1 MDLDDQK
8 NVGIFSAAVEGIPRV
23 VELITNSPP
32 EKRRAALL
40 AAQQSYLQTA
50 RMLGYP
56 ETQAQQWA
64 SIIISMVENA
74 MWRTL
79 LPRRQKISNS

>member
-8 NVGIFSAAVEGIPRV
+8 NAGIFSAAVEGIPRV
-23 VELITNSPP
+23 VELITTSPP

-50 RMLGYP
+50 RMLGYQ
-56 ETQAQQWA
+56 EAQAQQWA

-74 MWRTL
+74 LWRTL
-79 LPRRQKISNS
+79 VPRRQSISNK

>member
-1 MDLDDQK
+1 MWHQK
-8 NVGIFSAAVEGIPRV
+8 NAEVFSAAVEGIPRV

-32 EKRRAALL
+32 DKRRAALL

-50 RMLGYP
+50 RMLGYQ
-56 ETQAQQWA
+56 ETEAQQFA

-79 LPRRQKISNS
+79 IPRSRKIANK